1 MRILIVEDDAEL
13 GARLQRRLQREG
25 LAVDLALNGV
35 DGRHLGETEPY
46 DLIVLDLGLPDLP
59 GMAVLAAWREIG
71 VTTPVLILTARNSW
85 RDRVDGLR
93 QGADDYLGKPFH
105 VEELLARI
113 LALLRRAA
121 PVRDTTLRVGS
132 WRLDEQRQ
140 VLVDGPDELPLTAT
154 EFKLL
159 RYFLRHPGQVLSKTR
174 LAEHLYEY
182 ESERDSNV
190 LEVYISRLR
199 EKLGPDLIQTRR
211 GQGYCLQP
219 PAPGPEREKD

>member
-1 MRILIVEDDAEL
+1 MRVLIVEDDAEL
-13 GARLQRRLQREG
+13 GTRLQRRLHGEG

-59 GMAVLAAWREIG
+59 GLEVLAAWRDRGI
-71 VTTPVLILTARNSW
+71 TIPVLILTARNSW
-85 RDRVDGLR
+85 RERVEGLQ

-113 LALLRRAA
+113 LALLRRSA
-121 PVRDTTLRVGS
+121 PVRDTTLRVGP
-132 WRLDEQRQ
+132 WHLDEQRQ
-140 VLVDGPDELPLTAT
+140 MLVDGPTELSLTAT

-199 EKLGPDLIQTRR
+199 DKLGADVIQTRR
-211 GQGYCLQP
+211 GQGYLL
-219 PAPGPEREKD
+219 ALEPGR